1 MSLAASKRA
10 GERSESAAIEV
21 LPWLRYVND
30 ETAEHYDAVV
40 REDTDELSADDVV
53 EIKSAAVVL
62 ADERPG
68 MWYLRKGQHDRLVA
82 DEGWYLLVVSAPQ
95 ADRQVLAHQFVR
107 AAAFEA
113 AHLDGWWDGGE
124 RADFR
129 QVRWTAVFEQA
140 DLTEGTQ

>member
-1 MSLAASKRA
+1 MSLASSRQA
-10 GERSESAAIEV
+10 GARSEGAAIEL

-40 REDTDELSADDVV
+40 REDTDELSAGDVV

-68 MWYLRKGQHDRLVA
+68 MWYLRQGQHDRLVA
-82 DEGWYLLVVSAPQ
+82 DEGWYLLVVSTPQ
-95 ADRQVLAHQFVR
+95 ADRQVLAHRFVR
-107 AAAFEA
+107 AEAFERRQ
-113 AHLDGWWDGGE
+113 LDAWWDGGE

-129 QVRWTAVFEQA
+129 QVRWTAVFDRT
-140 DLTEGTQ
+140 DLTEETR